1 MPNTAHLNST
11 IEALSKGLAQAKG
24 GASRSI
30 TSWADTLKGDAKL
43 AGIADELHKLHDLL
57 SSDQIDSASLKKSL
71 STLGQHTTKAAAA
84 AEGATAD
91 KIKELGQLLTTAADQ
106 LK

>member
-11 IEALSKGLAQAKG
+11 IESLSQGLTHAKT

-43 AGIADELHKLHDLL
+43 SGIADELHKLNDLL
-57 SSDQIDSASLKKSL
+57 SGSHIDSASLKKSL
-71 STLGQHTTKAAAA
+71 STLGQHTTKAAAS

-91 KIKELGQLLTTAADQ
+91 KIKELGQLLTSAAGQ